1 MRKTISII
9 TVIVLIAALAVP
21 AFAAGTGGMRSA
33 TAEQATAEQAAAEL
47 KVWGLFRGVSDTDFD
62 LYRKPTRTEAV
73 TMLVRALGKEAE
85 ALSGAQTGL
94 WRHPFT
100 DVPEWADPYIGYAY
114 ANGLTNGISATQFG
128 AADAASA
135 NMYLTFMLRALGYSD
150 AAGDFSWESPDAL
163 AAEVGLLTLP
173 VDTEDFYRRDV
184 VLVSFQALSAYMK
197 GEDVTLAFRLGIDNS
212 VHPTGAVNG
221 DQGLLADYFQVDI
234 YLVTVSVD
242 VINRTLLERGHSAD
256 YTLTGVRDRIDSGEF
271 KPYIAE
277 HGYGEIAFINFLM
290 NETFNTFIKHLI

>member
-1 MRKTISII
+1 MKKTISVI
-9 TVIVLIAALAVP
+9 TVIVLMFALAVP
-21 AFAAGTGGMRSA
+21 AFAAGTGSMRS
-33 TAEQATAEQAAAEL
+33 ATAEQAAAEL
-47 KVWGLFRGVSDTDFD
+47 KAWGLFRGVSDTDFD

-114 ANGLTNGISATQFG
+114 TNGLTNGISDTQFG
-128 AADAASA
+128 AAGDASA

-163 AAEVGLLTLP
+163 AEENGLLLLL

-184 VLVSFQALSAYMK
+184 VLVSYQALSAYMK
-197 GEDVTLAFRLGIDNS
+197 DEDVTLASRLGIDSS
-212 VHPTGAVNG
+212 VHPTGAVNS

-234 YLVTVSVD
+234 YLVTISVD
-242 VINRTLLERGHSAD
+242 AINRALMESGYSAD

-277 HGYGEIAFINFLM
+277 HGYGEIAFINFIM
-290 NETFNTFIKHLI
+290 NETFNTLIKHLL